1 MKLLDLPPAEA
12 TGTLLAHAQNGKL
25 DGKPVRLK
33 KGTLLS
39 AAEIAALQA
48 GGHASITV
56 ARLDA
61 GDVHEDEAALRLA
74 RAVCG
79 LNVRVEA
86 PFTGRANLFA
96 QKAGLFL
103 PDADLV
109 DRINRCDPSMTL
121 ATLPPHTAVEAG
133 RMVATVKII
142 PFAVPGALLQSCS
155 ATAAGGALSVAGF
168 RAARVGLIAT
178 RLPTLR
184 DKVMDKTRKV
194 LEGRLEASG
203 STVLEEIRTAH
214 EIRAVAD
221 AISRLAAKNPD
232 LIVLVGASAMIDADD
247 VLPQALRC
255 AGGSVSCVGMPV
267 DPGNLLFL
275 GELAGRPVIGA
286 PGCARSPVENGF
298 DWVLNRVLAGI
309 PVTAAD
315 ISAMG
320 VGGLLMEIVSRPQP
334 RERAPRHDADAPE
347 IAALLLAAGQSKR
360 MGANNKLIAEVDG
373 MPLVR
378 HVAEAAHSVLGGG
391 LTVVTGAQKERVEA
405 ALEGIE
411 KQIVFN
417 PEFGEGLSTSLR
429 SGIQVLAGR
438 AEPPDGVLVLLGDM
452 PRISPDI
459 IRRLVAAFDPA
470 TGREIIVPTD
480 RGKRGNPVLWSARFL
495 NALAGIQGDTGGRH
509 LIGEFAE
516 FVHEVEIGPAASFDL
531 DTPEQMRRAG
541 GRFQD

>member
-1 MKLLDLPPAEA
+1 MKLLDLPPADA
-12 TGTLLAHAQNGKL
+12 TGTLLAHSQDGEL
-25 DGKPVRLK
+25 DGKKVRLK

-39 AAEIAALQA
+39 AQDIAALQA
-48 GGHASITV
+48 RGHASITV
-56 ARLDA
+56 AQLDA
-61 GDVHEDEAALRLA
+61 QDVHEDEAALRLA

-79 LNVRVEA
+79 PHMRVDQ

-103 PDADLV
+103 ADADLV

-121 ATLPPHTAVEAG
+121 ATLPPYTAVEAG

-142 PFAVPGALLQSCS
+142 PFAVPGAVLQSCIG
-155 ATAAGGALSVAGF
+155 AASDGALSVAGF
-168 RAARVGLIAT
+168 RAARVGLVAT

-184 DKVMDKTRKV
+184 EKIMDKTRKV
-194 LEGRLEASG
+194 LAGRLEASG
-203 STVLEEIRTAH
+203 STVFEEIRTPH
-214 EIRAVAD
+214 ETAAVAN
-221 AISRLAAKNPD
+221 AISLLADKNAD

-247 VLPQALRC
+247 VLPQALRR
-255 AGGSVSCVGMPV
+255 AGGTVLHVGMPV

-298 DWVLNRVLAGI
+298 DWVLNRILAGI
-309 PVTAAD
+309 PVRAED

-334 RERAPRHDADAPE
+334 RELELSQYTGSPR

-360 MGANNKLIAEVDG
+360 MGANNKLIAELDG

-378 HVAEAAHSVLGGG
+378 HVAEAVRNALGAD
-391 LTVVTGAQKERVEA
+391 LTVVTGAQPEQIEA

-417 PEFGEGLSTSLR
+417 PEFDRGLSTSLR
-429 SGIQVLAGR
+429 TGIQALASR
-438 AEPPDGVLVLLGDM
+438 TSPPDGVVVLLGDM
-452 PRISPDI
+452 PLISQDVI
-459 IRRLVAAFDPA
+459 LKLIAGFDPA
-470 TGREIIVPTD
+470 QGREIIVPTD

-495 NALAGIQGDTGGRH
+495 NALSGIQGDTGGRH

-531 DTPEQMRRAG
+531 DTPEQMQRVG